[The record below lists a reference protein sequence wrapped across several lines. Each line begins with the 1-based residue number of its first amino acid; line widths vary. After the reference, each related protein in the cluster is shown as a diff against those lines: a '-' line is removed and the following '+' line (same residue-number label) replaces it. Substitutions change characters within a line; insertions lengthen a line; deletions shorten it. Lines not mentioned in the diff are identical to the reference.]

1 MSTARAG
8 AGAGPLYAELA
19 AASHFSF
26 LRGASAPADLVATA
40 LALGH
45 CGLGIADRNS
55 VAGVVRAFAAL
66 RALRE
71 GTVPVRPVRHG
82 SAPGEME
89 AEPALPEGPSH
100 AELCRRAQGFKLAVG
115 ARLVFADGTPDI
127 LAYPKHREG
136 WGALCRLL
144 TTGNRRAE
152 KGECRLYL
160 EDLLAAAPGLLLA
173 VLPERDL
180 SPLAD
185 LLPRLAE
192 AAPGALWL
200 GAALHLQGDDR
211 RRLAALQAAADAARV
226 PLLALNDV
234 LYATPEER
242 DLQDVV
248 TCVREGAPIA
258 AAGRRLAANAER
270 HLKSA
275 AEMARLFRDAPQA
288 LGESGRL
295 LARVD
300 FCLSELKYDYPDEP
314 VPAGWAPQD
323 WLAEEARRGAR
334 RRYPKGVP
342 DKVAR
347 LIAAEL
353 ALIAKLDY
361 ARYFLTILDIVRF
374 AQDAGILCQGRG
386 SAANSAVCFVLG
398 ITAVDPAENDVL
410 FARFISEERREPPD
424 IDVDFEHE
432 RREEVI
438 QYIYGKYGRHRA
450 GIAATVISYRPRS
463 AIRDVGKALG
473 LTEDITARIAST
485 QWGSYGEAIPDAHI
499 VQAGL
504 DPSNPMIRRA
514 VAFATRLLGAP
525 RHLSQHVGGF
535 ILTHGR
541 LDELV
546 PIGNAAMAD
555 RTFIEWDKDD
565 IDTLGLLKVDVLAL
579 GMLTCIRKAFDLLKE
594 HEGRAVGLADLPRED
609 RQVYDM
615 LCRGDSIGVFQV
627 ESRAQMNMLPRLK
640 PRTFYDLVIQVAIVR
655 PGPIQGD
662 MVHPYL
668 RRRSGKE
675 KVEFPSPA
683 PEHGPKDELH
693 QVLHKT
699 LGVPLFQE
707 QAMRLAMVAA
717 RFSDVEANALRRAMA
732 TFRNLGTIHAF
743 EGLMV
748 GRMVARGY
756 TEDFARRCF
765 EQIKGFG
772 SYGFPESHAAS
783 FAKLVYVSAFIKC
796 HHPAVFACA
805 LLNSQPMGFYAPAQI
820 VRDAREHGVA
830 VRPIDVSHSQWDNTL
845 ERGPDG
851 ALALRLGLRQ
861 IDGFQAA
868 WAERIVAARAAGE
881 GICLPSGV
889 SPPREDEGL
898 GATPGNSPP
907 PCGEGQ
913 GWGCRDVR
921 EPRRAAPRLARG
933 PHPLRDPHPLAPP
946 HRGEGSRTA
955 PERGASGAAEAGPVE
970 HQAAPRDGP
979 ARLERLAR
987 RAALPAR
994 ALALL
999 AEADAF
1005 RALGLDRRAASWVV
1019 RGLPDDDPLP
1029 LFAAADARETGAEA
1043 QATLPEMSLGEHV
1056 VEDYR
1061 SARLS
1066 LKAHPMALLRAVYDR
1081 EKLLTC
1087 AAVAARR
1094 DGALARTAGVVLVRQ
1109 RPGNG
1114 KAIFITLEDETGI
1127 ANVVLWARTFER
1139 FRREVMGAR
1148 LLLVEGLV
1156 QKSEEGVVHLMA
1168 RRLTDRSADLAGLGA
1183 APPPAIETAR
1193 ADEARRPQLPRARHP
1208 RAARILPKSRDFH

>member
-1 MSTARAG
+1 MSAG
-8 AGAGPLYAELA
+8 ISDAPSYAELA

-26 LRGASAPADLVATA
+26 LRGASAPTDLVATA

-45 CGLGIADRNS
+45 AGLGIADRNT

-66 RALRE
+66 RAFRE
-71 GTVPVRPVRHG
+71 GAAPVRRVRLG
-82 SAPGEME
+82 SSPGEME
-89 AEPALPEGPSH
+89 VEPALPVGPSH
-100 AELCRRAQGFKLAVG
+100 AELCRRAHGFKLAVG
-115 ARLVFADGTPDI
+115 ARLAFADGTPDI
-127 LAYPKHREG
+127 VAYPRHRAG

-144 TTGNRRAE
+144 TTGNRRAR
-152 KGECRLYL
+152 KGECDLAL
-160 EDLLAAAPGLLLA
+160 DDLLGAAQGLLL
-173 VLPERDL
+173 VVRPDRDL
-180 SPLAD
+180 APLAG

-192 AAPGALWL
+192 AAPGAVWL
-200 GAALHLQGDDR
+200 GAALHLRGDDR
-211 RRLAALQAAADAARV
+211 RRLAALKAEAEAARV

-234 LYATPEER
+234 LYAAPEDR

-248 TCVREGAPIA
+248 TCVREGVAIA
-258 AAGRRLAANAER
+258 QAGRRLQANAER
-270 HLKSA
+270 HLKA
-275 AEMARLFRDAPQA
+275 PGEMARLFRDAPQA
-288 LGESGRL
+288 LNETGRL
-295 LARVD
+295 LAQVD

-314 VPAGWAPQD
+314 VPEGWCAQD
-323 WLAEEARRGAR
+323 WLAAETWRGAAKH
-334 RRYPKGVP
+334 YPKGVP
-342 DKVAR
+342 DKVAG
-347 LIAAEL
+347 LLKAEL

-374 AQDAGILCQGRG
+374 AEGAGILCQGRG

-485 QWGSYGEAIPDAHI
+485 QWGSYGEAIPDTHI
-499 VQAGL
+499 AQAGL
-504 DPSNPMIRRA
+504 DPANPMIRRA

-535 ILTHGR
+535 ILTRGR
-541 LDELV
+541 LDETV

-579 GMLTCIRKAFDLLKE
+579 GMLTCIRKAFDLLEE
-594 HEGRAVGLADLPRED
+594 HEGRAVGLADLPGED
-609 RQVYDM
+609 PEVYDM

-675 KVEFPSPA
+675 KVEFPAPA
-683 PEHGPKDELH
+683 PAHGPADELH

-699 LGVPLFQE
+699 MGVPLFQE

-732 TFRNLGTIHAF
+732 TFRNLGTIHQF
-743 EGLMV
+743 ESLMV

-820 VRDAREHGVA
+820 VRDAREHGVR
-830 VRPIDVSHSQWDNTL
+830 VRPVDVAHSRWDSTL
-845 ERGPDG
+845 ERDADG

-861 IDGFQAA
+861 IDGFQEA
-868 WAERIVAARAAGE
+868 WAGRIAAARAGQAG
-881 GICLPSGV
+881 
-889 SPPREDEGL
+889 
-898 GATPGNSPP
+898 
-907 PCGEGQ
+907 
-913 GWGCRDVR
+913 
-921 EPRRAAPRLARG
+921 RG
-933 PHPLRDPHPLAPP
+933 
-946 HRGEGSRTA
+946 
-955 PERGASGAAEAGPVE
+955 E
-970 HQAAPRDGP
+970 HQAAPRDGA
-979 ARLERLAR
+979 ARLERFAR
-987 RAALPAR
+987 RAELPAR

-1005 RALGLDRRAASWVV
+1005 RSLSLDRRAASWVV
-1019 RGLPDDDPLP
+1019 RGLPDDAPLP

-1043 QATLPEMSLGEHV
+1043 AAALPAMSLGEHV

-1066 LKAHPMALLRAVYDR
+1066 LKAHPMALLRPLYDR
-1081 EKLLTC
+1081 ETVLTC
-1087 AAVAARR
+1087 EGTSALR
-1094 DGALARTAGVVLVRQ
+1094 DGDFARTAGVVLVRQ

-1114 KAIFITLEDETGI
+1114 KAIFITLEDETGVT
-1127 ANVVLWARTFER
+1127 NVVLWARTFER

-1148 LLLVEGLV
+1148 LLLVEGVV

-1168 RRLTDRSADLAGLGA
+1168 RRLTDRSADLAYLGA
-1183 APPPAIETAR
+1183 PRPPVIETAR
-1193 ADEARRPQLPRARHP
+1193 ADEFRRPQYPRARHP
-1208 RAARILPKSRDFH
+1208 REVRILPKSRDFH

>member
-1 MSTARAG
+1 MSENPG
-8 AGAGPLYAELA
+8 YAELC

-26 LRGASAPADLVATA
+26 LRGASAPAELVATA

-71 GTVPVRPVRHG
+71 GAAPVRKVRHG
-82 SAPGEME
+82 SSPGEVE

-100 AELCRRAQGFKLAVG
+100 AELCRRAQGFRLAVG
-115 ARLVFADGTPDI
+115 ARLAFGDGTPDI
-127 LAYPKHREG
+127 VAYPRHRAG

-144 TTGNRRAE
+144 TTGNRRAP
-152 KGECRLYL
+152 KGECALAL
-160 EDLLAAAPGLLLA
+160 DDLLGAGEGLLLT

-180 SPLAD
+180 APLAG
-185 LLPRLAE
+185 LLPRLAA
-192 AAPGALWL
+192 AAPGAVWL
-200 GAALHLQGDDR
+200 GAALHLRGDDR
-211 RRLAALQAAADAARV
+211 RRLAALKTVAEAARV
-226 PLLALNDV
+226 PLLAVNDV
-234 LYATPEER
+234 LYAAPEER

-248 TCVREGAPIA
+248 TCVREGVAIA
-258 AAGRRLAANAER
+258 QAGRRLQANAER

-288 LGESGRL
+288 LAETGRL
-295 LARVD
+295 LAQVE
-300 FCLSELKYDYPDEP
+300 FCLGELKYDYPDEP
-314 VPAGWAPQD
+314 VPEGWSAQD
-323 WLAEEARRGAR
+323 WLAAEAWRGAAK
-334 RRYPKGVP
+334 RYPKGVP
-342 DKVAR
+342 GHVAS
-347 LIAAEL
+347 LVTAEL

-374 AQDAGILCQGRG
+374 AEGAGILCQGRG

-485 QWGSYGEAIPDAHI
+485 QWGSYGDAIPDSHI
-499 VQAGL
+499 VEAGL
-504 DPSNPMIRRA
+504 DPSNPLIRRA
-514 VAFATRLLGAP
+514 VHFATRLLGAP

-535 ILTHGR
+535 ILTRGR
-541 LDELV
+541 LDETV
-546 PIGNAAMAD
+546 PIGNAAMAE

-579 GMLTCIRKAFDLLKE
+579 GMLTCIRKAFDLMKE
-594 HEGRAVGLADLPRED
+594 HEGIAYGLADVPQND
-609 RQVYDM
+609 AAVYDM

-668 RRRSGKE
+668 RRRAGRE
-675 KVEFPSPA
+675 QVDYPAPS
-683 PEHGPKDELH
+683 PEHGPPDELH

-699 LGVPLFQE
+699 MGVPLFQE

-732 TFRNLGTIHAF
+732 TFRNLGTIHEF
-743 EGLMV
+743 ESLMV

-783 FAKLVYVSAFIKC
+783 FAKLVYVSAYIKC

-820 VRDAREHGVA
+820 VRDAREHGVK
-830 VRPIDVSHSQWDNTL
+830 VLPIDVARSRWDNIL
-845 ERGPDG
+845 ERGADG
-851 ALALRLGLRQ
+851 APALRLGLRQ
-861 IDGFQAA
+861 IDGFQEA
-868 WAERIVAARAAGE
+868 WADRIAAVRAEAAGAGGGNE
-881 GICLPSGV
+881 GAGADPSSNA
-889 SPPREDEGL
+889 SPPFV
-898 GATPGNSPP
+898 ASPP

-913 GWGCRDVR
+913 GRGGPDASG
-921 EPRRAAPRLARG
+921 PSAAAAPLFPLARD
-933 PHPLRDPHPLAPP
+933 PHRSRDPHPLAPP
-946 HRGEGSRTA
+946 HKGEGSR
-955 PERGASGAAEAGPVE
+955 AARTGEESLAAQAEGGRHGE
-970 HQAAPRDGP
+970 HKDARRDGP
-979 ARLERLAR
+979 ARLERFAR

-1005 RALGLDRRAASWVV
+1005 RSLGLDRRAAAWVV
-1019 RGLPDDDPLP
+1019 RGLPDDAPLP
-1029 LFAAADARETGAEA
+1029 LFAAADARETGTEGPP
-1043 QATLPEMSLGEHV
+1043 TLPAMSLGEHV

-1066 LKAHPMALLRAVYDR
+1066 LKAHPMALLRPLHDR
-1081 EKLLTC
+1081 DKVLTC
-1087 AAVAARR
+1087 AGTSALR
-1094 DGALARTAGVVLVRQ
+1094 DGAFARTAGVVLVRQ

-1127 ANVVLWARTFER
+1127 TNVVLWARTFER

-1168 RRLTDRSADLAGLGA
+1168 RRLFDRSADLAHLG
-1183 APPPAIETAR
+1183 APPPPVMETAR
-1193 ADEARRPQLPRARHP
+1193 ADEARRPPAARAGHP
-1208 RAARILPKSRDFH
+1208 RAVRILPKSRDFH